1 MPTVETV
8 KGAVDTASLGQ
19 TLMHEHV
26 FILTAE
32 VEQNWPG
39 FSWGGSK
46 EEVFKRS
53 VEKLKDLKS
62 RGFDTIVDL
71 TAVGLGRCI
80 PAVAAVN
87 AEVDLN
93 IIVATGLYTFDE
105 LPHFIEGRPPVDGAK
120 DVLVDMFISD
130 IEVGSPETHVKAGI
144 LKCCTEVQGVTPNID
159 RVLRA
164 IARAHRWTGVPIST
178 HTNAKS
184 RTGLEQQRVFKE
196 EGVDL
201 SRVVIGHCGDTT
213 DVDYLRELLD
223 NGSTIGADRFGQYPR
238 FEGDPYGDATF
249 DERVDT
255 VVRLCELGYAGQIV
269 LSHDAN
275 CYLDYSDTLDEI
287 WPEWTYN
294 HISDKVVPALLERG
308 VSQAQVDQ
316 MLIDNPRRI
325 FEQKGGY

>member
-1 MPTVETV
+1 MGTVETI
-8 KGAVDTASLGQ
+8 KGEVSTDSLGK

-32 VEQNWPG
+32 VEQNWPT
-39 FSWGGSK
+39 FSWGGPK
-46 EEVFKRS
+46 EQVIDRA
-53 VEKLKDLKS
+53 VGKLKDLKS
-62 RGFDTIVDL
+62 RGIDTIVDL

-80 PAVAAVN
+80 PAVKAVN
-87 AEVDLN
+87 DLVDIN
-93 IIVATGLYTFDE
+93 VIVATGLYTFDE
-105 LPHFIEGRPPVDGAK
+105 LPHFIEGRPPVEGGRDI
-120 DVLVDMFISD
+120 LVDMFVSD
-130 IEVGSPETHVKAGI
+130 ITVGTPDTGVKAGI
-144 LKCCTEVQGVTPNID
+144 LKCCTEAQGVTPNID

-178 HTNAKS
+178 HTNAKK
-184 RTGLEQQRVFKE
+184 RTGLDQQRIFKE

-213 DVDYLRELLD
+213 DIDYLKTLLD

-238 FEGDPYGDATF
+238 YEGDEWGDATF

-255 VVRLCELGYAGQIV
+255 VVRLCELGYEDQIV

-275 CYLDYSDTLDEI
+275 CYLDYTDILNDV

-308 VSQAQVDQ
+308 LAQEQVDK
-316 MLIDNPRRI
+316 MLVGNPRRI
-325 FEQKGGY
+325 FEREGGY